1 MLRSVC
7 AAREHRHRIARNVVA
22 HRNTASRRGIVVDTA
37 ILSAAHKR
45 LAIGSGKCAERA
57 APQPTGV
64 PCPILIIELNTEQI
78 MLSTVTLLQFHRGA
92 NIEMTVQP
100 HRCKDIDFALRKLVK
115 PHTEVGVML
124 KVNTSHQTPVSL
136 NDRGGINN
144 LFRCRVNQQKFH
156 AHSICRF
163 APCVNHHAT
172 NHAIHRIGQSGPNWF
187 CSALRH
193 LQHMVIPCRITH
205 RHAYHSSLIGNGADG
220 LTIGTCAVV
229 RSALKTE
236 TGGNHTRKIHAFR
249 IFKNVA
255 GAVGDCHL
263 IGGVGIAQRT
273 HYNIGLWSHATILP
287 HPCASGYAQ
296 AVRAV
301 AVIR

>member
-1 MLRSVC
+1 
-7 AAREHRHRIARNVVA
+7 
-22 HRNTASRRGIVVDTA
+22 
-37 ILSAAHKR
+37 
-45 LAIGSGKCAERA
+45 
-57 APQPTGV
+57 
-64 PCPILIIELNTEQI
+64 
-78 MLSTVTLLQFHRGA
+78 
-92 NIEMTVQP
+92 
-100 HRCKDIDFALRKLVK
+100 
-115 PHTEVGVML
+115 ML

-205 RHAYHSSLIGNGADG
+205 RHAYHSTLIGNGADG